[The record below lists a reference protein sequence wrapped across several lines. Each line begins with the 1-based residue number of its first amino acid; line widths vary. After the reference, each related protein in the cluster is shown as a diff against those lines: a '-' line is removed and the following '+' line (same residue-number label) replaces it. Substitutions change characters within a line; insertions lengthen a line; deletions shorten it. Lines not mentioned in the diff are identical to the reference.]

1 MKYST
6 KEWKSKALFLFP
18 VYDINTDMRERS
30 VLLNPSI
37 LASDFTEIRNTLD
50 LISSLDLDYVHLDV
64 MDGSFVPNIT
74 FGPKFIKDMR
84 KLSDLVFDAH
94 LMIDNP
100 EKYIKAFSDAGCD
113 IITVHKEATRH
124 LNRALSMIREE
135 GKEVGVAINPS
146 TSVYEIENELMNV
159 DYVMVMSVNPGF
171 GGQSFIPQ
179 SLKKIK
185 LLDDIRRNEGYEY
198 RIMVDGGVSLKNHI
212 AVKEAG
218 ADILIT
224 GEAFFRSQDKASF
237 IEEMES

>member
-1 MKYST
+1 
-6 KEWKSKALFLFP
+6 
-18 VYDINTDMRERS
+18 MRERS

-37 LASDFTEIRNTLD
+37 LASDFTEIKNTLD
-50 LISSLDLDYVHLDV
+50 LITSLDLDYVHLDV

-74 FGPKFIKDMR
+74 FGPKFIRDMR

-100 EKYIKAFSDAGCD
+100 EKYIKAFADAGCD
-113 IITVHKEATRH
+113 IITIHKEATRH
-124 LNRALSMIREE
+124 LNRALGMIRDE
-135 GKEVGVAINPS
+135 GKEVGLAINPS
-146 TSVYEIENELMNV
+146 TSVLEIENELMNV

-171 GGQSFIPQ
+171 GGQAFIPQ

-185 LLDDIRRNEGYEY
+185 LLDDIRRTEGYEF
-198 RIMVDGGVSLKNHI
+198 RIMVDGGVGLKNHI
-212 AVKEAG
+212 ALKEAG

-224 GEAFFRSQDKASF
+224 GEAFFRSSDKASF